1 MSGLRPVG
9 DSSTDR
15 AACAV
20 RVDLVGGR
28 LSVTGRLDRRTA
40 HLLHDAVSTLLFA
53 DHERWAVDVT
63 GLTVGDAATVRTI
76 SGAYRR
82 LLRHGRRMTLLG
94 ASPPLRQALTRLRL
108 DPHLLDEATDRPTG
122 ADAVS
127 A

>member
-1 MSGLRPVG
+1 MSGPGPGGRFP
-9 DSSTDR
+9 TDR

-20 RVDLVGGR
+20 GVDLVGAR

-40 HLLHDAVSTLLFA
+40 HLLHDAVSALLFA
-53 DHERWAVDVT
+53 DHEHWVVDVT

-94 ASPPLRQALTRLRL
+94 ASPALRQALTRLRL
-108 DPHLLDEATDRPTG
+108 DPHLLNQATDRPTG